1 MRRSLLAAAVAAG
14 ILTFTGIAL
23 MPILEAQTPS
33 APDPLPQF
41 EVAAVKENKSGE
53 GFIRFGMLPGG
64 RFTAENVPLRQLLQF
79 AFQVQPFQVEGVPG
93 WGTSQRF
100 DITAKAEGDIP
111 PTPPGQ
117 PGPIQ
122 WMMRALLRD
131 RFGLVY
137 HNETKEVPIMHL
149 VLARPDGRFGPK
161 LEKATIDCAAQFAA
175 RRGGGPGGP
184 GGPGGRGGPG
194 GPGGPDGPGRGP
206 GGPPADFSQPMQC
219 GLRLGPGN
227 LSGGDMPMS
236 QLAQFLSQNLSR
248 IVVDKTGLE
257 GNYNFNVTYTP
268 DQIQGPPP
276 GGAPPGA
283 PALPPID
290 PNGPPL
296 ATALQEQLG
305 LKLEAAR
312 GPVTM
317 FVIDK
322 VLQPTP
328 D

>member
-1 MRRSLLAAAVAAG
+1 MRRSLLAAAVSAAV
-14 ILTFTGIAL
+14 FTGIAL
-23 MPILEAQTPS
+23 MPVLVAQTPA

-41 EVAAVKENKSGE
+41 EVAAVKPNKSGTN
-53 GFIRFGMLPGG
+53 FIRFGMLPGG

-93 WGTSQRF
+93 WGTSERF

-111 PTPPGQ
+111 PTGPGQ
-117 PGPIQ
+117 TGPIQ
-122 WMMRALLRD
+122 WMMRSLLRD

-137 HNETKEVPIMHL
+137 HNETKETAIMHL
-149 VLARPDGRFGPK
+149 VLARPDGRLGPK
-161 LEKATIDCAAQFAA
+161 LEKSATDCAALFAA

-184 GGPGGRGGPG
+184 GGPGAGPGRPGGPG
-194 GPGGPDGPGRGP
+194 GPGRGPDGP
-206 GGPPADFSQPMQC
+206 PPDFNQPVQC

-227 LSGGDMPMS
+227 LSGGDMPMG
-236 QLAQFLSQNLSR
+236 QLVQFLSQNLGR
-248 IVVDKTGLE
+248 IVLDKTGLE

-268 DQIQGPPP
+268 DQIPALPP
-276 GGAPPGA
+276 GGGPAGA
-283 PALPPID
+283 PAPPPID

-296 ATALQEQLG
+296 TTALQEQLG

-322 VLQPTP
+322 VSQPTP